1 MKSKPHIPSFSAE
14 NAMPENYAHDLAE
27 RVIQSH
33 TATKPKPASL
43 SLALAGFGAAA
54 ALLLLLGAF
63 YLWNLLPEPPSQAES
78 SHSKDLEA
86 YLWNEEQPT
95 EADLLLVLTGAE
107 SDDFSN
113 QSLELDP
120 LIFN

>member
-1 MKSKPHIPSFSAE
+1 
-14 NAMPENYAHDLAE
+14 MPENYAHDLAE

-33 TATKPKPASL
+33 TATKAKPAPL

-63 YLWNLLPEPPSQAES
+63 YLWNLIPEPPSQAES
-78 SHSKDLEA
+78 RHSKDLEA

-95 EADLLLVLTGAE
+95 EADLLLNQAFSSATGDLKE
-107 SDDFSN
+107 
-113 QSLELDP
+113 
-120 LIFN
+120 